1 MYKILGADG
10 KEYGPITAEQFRQ
23 WLSEGRINAQT
34 KVQPEG
40 ATEWRPVAE
49 IPELAT
55 YLPIGSAPP
64 PMSPLNRAATPAGD
78 MVRGPA
84 ICTLILSG
92 LNILASLAGIVWLAL
107 QHKLPALAGMPEQN
121 LELQRN
127 IAMFISIPANIV
139 GLCLAAICVLG
150 GVQMLKLRSY
160 GLAMTTA
167 ILMLIPCG
175 TCCCLLNIGVGIW
188 LLVVLTKP
196 EVKASFQ

>member
-34 KVQPEG
+34 KVLPEG
-40 ATEWRPVAE
+40 ATEWRTVAE

-55 YLPIGSAPP
+55 YLPLSSTPP
-64 PMSPLNRAATPAGD
+64 PMSPAGNAVTPAGD
-78 MVRGPA
+78 AVRGPA

-92 LNILASLAGIVWLAL
+92 LNILASLAGIVWLAF
-107 QHKLPALAGMPEQN
+107 QRKLPALAGMPEQN

-127 IAMFISIPANIV
+127 IAMFVSIPANIV
-139 GLCLAAICVLG
+139 GLCLAAVCVFG

-188 LLVVLTKP
+188 LLVVLAKP
-196 EVKASFQ
+196 EVKAAFK